1 MNERKQ
7 RAFGRC
13 KRLEEFVDFV
23 RKAKFH
29 HSGYQYYTTIDVA
42 KSILTHGR
50 LWLRVATSPHLN
62 DLREGVRYGDRSTLN
77 RTYIGCL
84 SYGVAEQASFWGLYG
99 KRRQKAVRILFDGA
113 MIDAWRTEMRKRK
126 RHFVYGVEDMDGRNP
141 ILAETMDIRDLIYMA
156 MNEQDADVSKKPK
169 GHSVMCHESFGFVR
183 RDMLDKSCSRI
194 SGWVKDYEWRC
205 ENETRIGVVLDKNL
219 GDQIAIKIPKYVL
232 EKMSIK
238 LSPWLTP
245 GKKAMVIKRL
255 RSHISAEL
263 NATLRVDESSL
274 TGALDRL

>member
-7 RAFGRC
+7 KAFGRC
-13 KRLEEFVDFV
+13 KRIEEFVDFV

-29 HSGYQYYTTIDVA
+29 HTGYQYYTTVEVVQN
-42 KSILTHGR
+42 ILTHGL

-62 DLREGVRYGDRSTLN
+62 DLREGVRYGDRSILD
-77 RTYIGCL
+77 RTYIGCF

-99 KRRQKAVRILFDGA
+99 KSSQEAVRILCDGA
-113 MIDAWRTEMRKRK
+113 TIDAWRTEMRKRK
-126 RHFVYGVEDMDGRNP
+126 RHFVYDVEDREGRNP

-169 GHSVMCHESFGFVR
+169 GHSVMCQESFGFVR

-205 ENETRIGVVLDKNL
+205 ENETRIGVVLHRNL

-232 EKMSIK
+232 EKMSFK
-238 LSPWLTP
+238 LSPWLKAD
-245 GKKAMVIKRL
+245 KKAATIQRL
-255 RSHISAEL
+255 RSCISTHLNKEL
-263 NATLRVDESSL
+263 KIEDSSL
-274 TGALDRL
+274 TGALDQL